1 MFTVELDFELAD
13 KITLD
18 NLTDCYHS
26 TLDDQNI
33 LLGVRPV
40 MSDYQKE
47 DYHYNVKL
55 LKSLRRVIKHFCTLD
70 EFQQRIKEK

>member
-1 MFTVELDFELAD
+1 MNIELDVEVID

-26 TLDDQNI
+26 TLDDQNM
-33 LLGVRPV
+33 LLSVRPV
-40 MSDYQKE
+40 MTGYQKE

-55 LKSLRRVIKHFCTLD
+55 LKSLRRVIKHFCNLD